1 MSHDP
6 GPWRQDPPEPP
17 PRPPP
22 SRLPI
27 MLAVAVVVVILV
39 WILARAFPE
48 NLRTGDDWAWVAQG
62 ALVVLIVG
70 TAAFRLRR
78 GRWGEHLRYAVVWL
92 AIIAVLA
99 VGYAYRGELQDVA
112 RRVQGAFGPGEPIAT
127 AAHELVINQ
136 DDEGGYIVVG
146 QVNGQR
152 VRFLVDTG
160 SSDTVLAPADAERIG
175 VDLKSLR
182 FDRTA
187 ETANGLGYGAPFTAD
202 SLTVGPIRLS
212 NLPMVINQA
221 PMSASLLGMSFLSR
235 LDSFEFR
242 GRTLILKWSDAKA
255 PPL

>member
-17 PRPPP
+17 RRPPHG
-22 SRLPI
+22 RLPI
-27 MLAVAVVVVILV
+27 LLAVAAAVALLV

-48 NLRTGDDWAWVAQG
+48 NLRTGEDWAWVAQA

-70 TAAFRLRR
+70 AGVFRLSR
-78 GRWGEHLRYAVVWL
+78 GRWSEHLRHAAAWL

-99 VGYAYRGELQDVA
+99 VGYAYRTELQGVVQ
-112 RRVQGAFGPGEPIAT
+112 RVQGAFGPGVPIAT
-127 AAHELVINQ
+127 AAHELVVNQ
-136 DDEGGYIVVG
+136 DDQGGFIVVG

-175 VDLKSLR
+175 VDLQSLH

-187 ETANGLGYGAPFTAD
+187 ETANGLGYGAPFTAG
-202 SLTVGPIRLS
+202 SLTVGPIRME
-212 NLPMVINQA
+212 NVPMVINQA
-221 PMSASLLGMSFLSR
+221 PMSASLLGMTFLSR
-235 LDSFEFR
+235 LDAFEIR
-242 GRTLILKWSDAKA
+242 GRKLYLKWSDAKA
-255 PPL
+255 PTP

>member
-1 MSHDP
+1 
-6 GPWRQDPPEPP
+6 
-17 PRPPP
+17 
-22 SRLPI
+22 
-27 MLAVAVVVVILV
+27 MLAIAAAVGVLV

-48 NLRTGDDWAWVAQG
+48 NLRSGDDWAWVAQG

-70 TAAFRLRR
+70 TGVFRLSR
-78 GRWGEHLRYAVVWL
+78 GRWSEHLRYAAVW
-92 AIIAVLA
+92 AVIIAVLA
-99 VGYAYRGELQDVA
+99 VGYAYRGELQGVV

-127 AAHELVINQ
+127 ATHELAVNQ
-136 DDEGGYIVVG
+136 DDEGGFIVVG

-160 SSDTVLAPADAERIG
+160 SSDTVLAPADAQRIG
-175 VDLKSLR
+175 VDLTSLH

-212 NLPMVINQA
+212 AMPMSINQA

-242 GRTLILKWSDAKA
+242 GRKLILKWSDKT
-255 PPL
+255 PTP

>member
-1 MSHDP
+1 
-6 GPWRQDPPEPP
+6 
-17 PRPPP
+17 
-22 SRLPI
+22 
-27 MLAVAVVVVILV
+27 MLAVAVAVGVII
-39 WILARAFPE
+39 WILWRAFPE
-48 NLRTGDDWAWVAQG
+48 NIRGSGDDWAWVAQG

-70 TAAFRLRR
+70 TGVFRLSR
-78 GRWGEHLRYAVVWL
+78 GRLSEHLRYAAAWIV
-92 AIIAVLA
+92 IIAVLA
-99 VGYAYRGELQDVA
+99 VGYAYRGELQGVVQ
-112 RRVQGAFGPGEPIAT
+112 RVQGAFGPGEPIAT

-136 DDEGGYIVVG
+136 DDEGGFIVVG

-175 VDLKSLR
+175 VDLTSLR

-202 SLTVGPIRLS
+202 SLSVGPIRLS
-212 NLPMVINQA
+212 NMPMSINQA

-242 GRTLILKWSDAKA
+242 GRKLTSSSGATPRRP
-255 PPL
+255 PPLRVLLGRSFLIG